1 MSGTAVEGVD
11 FRRLSDWMND
21 QDIAV
26 GPISDIEVLTGGT
39 QNILIR
45 FRRGGEQYVLRRPPL
60 HKRDNSD
67 ETMRREAR
75 VLAALATS
83 DVPHP
88 RLIAAC
94 ADVDVLGAAFYLM
107 ESIDGINPTVELPV
121 LLQRDETK
129 RFEFGLAMADGAASI
144 GAVDH
149 VAVGLS
155 DLGRPEGYLDRQVAR
170 WRRQLDS
177 YSALDGYA
185 GPEIP
190 NVERVAEWLD
200 ANRPGGSLPGL
211 IHGDYH
217 LANVM
222 CAHDRPALAAI
233 IDWELTTIG
242 DPLIDLGWLL
252 ATWPDPSDPT
262 TGAVTP
268 VQPWQGFPGRDDL
281 VRRYGERS
289 DRDLSAVVWYEV
301 LACYKLGIILEG
313 THARASAGLAP
324 RETGDRLHA
333 STLSLFERAVRRIR
347 VA

>member
-1 MSGTAVEGVD
+1 MSGPAVQGVD
-11 FRRLSDWMND
+11 LGRLTDWMDD
-21 QDIAV
+21 QAIAA
-26 GPISDIEVLTGGT
+26 GPISDIDVLTGGT

-45 FRRGGEQYVLRRPPL
+45 FARGGEQFVLRRPPI

-107 ESIDGINPTVELPV
+107 ESIDGINPTVELPAS
-121 LLQRDETK
+121 LQRDETK
-129 RFEFGLAMADGAASI
+129 RFELGLAMADGAASI

-155 DLGRPEGYLDRQVAR
+155 DLGRPEGFLDRQVER

-177 YSALDGYA
+177 YSTLDGYP

-190 NVERVAEWLD
+190 HVERVADWLD
-200 ANRPGGSLPGL
+200 VNRPGASRPGL

-252 ATWPDPSDPT
+252 ATWPDPSDST

-268 VQPWQGFPGRDDL
+268 VQPWQGFPGHDDL
-281 VRRYGERS
+281 VKRYAERT

-333 STLSLFERAVRRIR
+333 STISLFQRAIRRIGT
-347 VA
+347 A